1 MVQPAT
7 SSQTPLKAWGL
18 LVFLAVIWG
27 TSFILTKKA
36 LHTYSSTEVA
46 AGRLF
51 ISTLFFLPFL
61 IRTYKQIPK
70 DRYKYLFFSAMTGY
84 TVPAF
89 LFAIAGAH
97 LNSSLSGMLNSLSPL
112 FTLVIGGLFFAQK
125 TRSNQIWGIIIGL
138 LGAIILVFAQA
149 TGQLSLSDPYAL
161 LPLFATLL
169 YGINI
174 NVITKHLSHLPAIA
188 MAACTFVFIG
198 PITFGILLFTDFFAK
213 VIDSNNLQD
222 TMYLV
227 ILGGMSSGLAAVV
240 FNRVVQLSSGLFAS
254 SVTYLI
260 PIVAIVWGIF
270 DHENIL
276 GQQFIGMAVILTG
289 IYLVNKK

>member
-1 MVQPAT
+1 MVQPTTA
-7 SSQTPLKAWGL
+7 SQTPLKAWGL

-70 DRYKYLFFSAMTGY
+70 DRYPYLFFSAMTGY

-125 TRSNQIWGIIIGL
+125 TRSNQVFGIIIGL
-138 LGAIILVFAQA
+138 LGAMLLVFAQA
-149 TGQLSLSDPYAL
+149 TGKLSLSDPYAL
-161 LPLFATLL
+161 LPLVATLL

-174 NVITKHLSHLPAIA
+174 NIITKYLSHLPAIA

-198 PITFGILLFTDFFAK
+198 PITFGILLFTDFFTK
-213 VIDSNNLQD
+213 VVNSNNLQD

-270 DHENIL
+270 DGENIL
-276 GQQFIGMAVILTG
+276 SQQFIGMAVILTG